1 MSIPGIFSAVEYDGR
16 MLVDGGVL
24 CNFPIAQA
32 REEYPDA
39 EIIGIQLGKFEKN
52 QKVKSLIDNV
62 LLSYQVM
69 SAGHLIPNLDQV
81 SCLFDKS
88 LEIGILES
96 SESKIRE
103 FFEQGYQ
110 DGLEVFSK
118 M

>member
-1 MSIPGIFSAVEYDGR
+1 
-16 MLVDGGVL
+16 
-24 CNFPIAQA
+24 
-32 REEYPDA
+32 
-39 EIIGIQLGKFEKN
+39 
-52 QKVKSLIDNV
+52 
-62 LLSYQVM
+62 M
-69 SAGHLIPNLDQV
+69 SAGHLITNLDQV

-110 DGLEVFSK
+110 DGIEVFSK

>member
-1 MSIPGIFSAVEYDGR
+1 MSIPGVFAAVEYDGR

-32 REEYPDA
+32 REQYPDV

-69 SAGHLIPNLDQV
+69 SAGHLIPNLKKQ
-81 SCLFDKS
+81 KS
-88 LEIGILES
+88 DRIVLVISGGGM
-96 SESKIRE
+96 RG
-103 FFEQGYQ
+103 FY
-110 DGLEVFSK
+110 GL
-118 M
+118 

>member
-1 MSIPGIFSAVEYDGR
+1 MSIPGIFASVEYDGR

-110 DGLEVFSK
+110 DGLEIFSK